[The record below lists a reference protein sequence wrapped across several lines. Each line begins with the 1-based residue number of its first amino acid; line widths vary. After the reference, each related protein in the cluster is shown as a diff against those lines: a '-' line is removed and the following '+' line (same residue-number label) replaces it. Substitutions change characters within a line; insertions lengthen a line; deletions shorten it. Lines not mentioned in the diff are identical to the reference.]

1 MAKELEQFLG
11 RGNERAFWVFTYK
24 NAAGAVL
31 GGFLGSRIGQLV
43 GGGGLLFLMSIVG
56 LALGIVVTLDRRGLM
71 WFRRWVIAGK
81 FYLRRALNRDSFID
95 ATALY
100 EVVELREQPIVIR
113 KAGKTIVTT
122 SQTGRDT
129 P

>member
-31 GGFLGSRIGQLV
+31 GGFLASRIGQMM
-43 GGGGLLFLMSIVG
+43 GGGGLLFLMSIIG
-56 LALGIVVTLDRRGLM
+56 LVVGIVVTLDRRGLM
-71 WFRRWVIAGK
+71 WFRRWVIVGK
-81 FYLRRALNRDSFID
+81 FYLQRALKRDDFID
-95 ATALY
+95 AIALY

-113 KAGKTIVTT
+113 KGGKTIVTT
-122 SQTGRDT
+122 SQTDRDT